1 MRFYVIDQFETEHYD
16 LLVLGSGEAGKYI
29 AWTMASIG
37 KKAAVIE
44 RRYIGGSCPNIACLP
59 SKNIIYSAKV
69 AHLAKH
75 AADFGLPTSHEGV
88 NMAVVRE
95 RKRAMVTGLIAMH
108 EDRYNKTHT
117 ELILGEGRF
126 VAPKTIEVTLANG
139 GTRLVTGTH
148 VVISTGSR
156 ATIPSI
162 PGLLESKPLTHHIEA
177 LELDHVPKHLLLL
190 GGGYVGLEF
199 AQAFRRFGSRVTVIE
214 SNARLL
220 HDEDDDIAQAVTSL
234 LAGEGIELVNN
245 ADVREVQGTSGQLVT
260 VELDRDGRPT
270 RLEGTHLLV
279 ATGRTPNTDR
289 IGLDTAGV
297 KLTPKGHVQVNER
310 LETTAEGVFAVGDCA
325 GSPHFTHIAFDDF
338 RVVRDNLLGR
348 PRVTTGRLV
357 PSCLFLDPELARVG
371 LSETSAKRNGT
382 PYRLLKLP
390 MQAVLRTRTTGETTG
405 FIKALI
411 GATDDAILGF
421 SAFGQ
426 SAGELMATVQLAM
439 SAKLSYTAVRDS
451 IFTHPTYSEGLVYLF
466 SSAPTQVSISTHA
479 TG

>member
-1 MRFYVIDQFETEHYD
+1 MSSTTFQTEHYD

-29 AWTMASIG
+29 AWTMASAG

-59 SKNIIYSAKV
+59 TKNIIHSARV

-75 AADFGLPTSHEGV
+75 GADFGLPTLRDGV
-88 NMAVVRE
+88 NMSAVRG
-95 RKRAMVTGLIAMH
+95 RKRAMVSGLIAMQQ
-108 EDRYNKTHT
+108 DRYGKSRT
-117 ELILGEGRF
+117 ELISGEGRF

-139 GTRLVTGTH
+139 GIRLLTGTQ

-162 PGLLESKPLTHHIEA
+162 PGLRESKPLTHIEA
-177 LELDHVPKHLLLL
+177 LELDHVPNHLLVL

-220 HDEDDDIAQAVTSL
+220 QDEDDDIAQAVTSV

-245 ADVREVQGTSGQLVT
+245 ADVREVRGTSGHLVT
-260 VELDRDGRPT
+260 VELDREGRPT

-279 ATGRTPNTDR
+279 ATGRTPNTDG
-289 IGLDTAGV
+289 IGLDAAGV

-371 LSETSAKRNGT
+371 LNETTTRRSGT

-405 FIKALI
+405 FIKALVS
-411 GATDDAILGF
+411 ATDDTILGF

-426 SAGELMATVQLAM
+426 SAGEMMATVQIAM
-439 SAKLSYTAVRDS
+439 SAKLPYTAIRDS
-451 IFTHPTYSEGLVYLF
+451 IFTHPTYSEGLISLF
-466 SSAPTQVSISTHA
+466 SSVPTQVGTAHSTA
-479 TG
+479 

>member
-1 MRFYVIDQFETEHYD
+1 MPPTTTPQKEQYD

-29 AWTMASIG
+29 AWTMASAG

-59 SKNIIYSAKV
+59 SKNFIYSAKM
-69 AHLAKH
+69 AHLTKQ
-75 AADFGLPTSHEGV
+75 AADFGLPASPDSV
-88 NMAVVRE
+88 NMNAVRE
-95 RKRAMVTGLIAMH
+95 RKRAMVSGLIAMH
-108 EDRYNKTHT
+108 KDRYDKTHT

-126 VAPKTIEVTLANG
+126 VAPKTVEVTFTNG
-139 GTRLVTGTH
+139 GTRLLTGTH

-162 PGLLESKPLTHHIEA
+162 PGLLESKPLTHIQA
-177 LELDHVPKHLLLL
+177 LELDHVPTQLLIL

-199 AQAFRRFGSRVTVIE
+199 AQAFRRFGSSVTVIE
-214 SNARLL
+214 HNARLL
-220 HDEDDDIAQAVTSL
+220 QDEDDDIAQAVTGVL
-234 LAGEGIELVNN
+234 TGEGIELLNN
-245 ADVREVQGTSGQLVT
+245 VDVREVLGTSGQLVT
-260 VELDRDGRPT
+260 LQLNRESDSR
-270 RLEGTHLLV
+270 RLQGKHLLV
-279 ATGRTPNTDR
+279 ATGRTPNTDD

-338 RVVRDNLLGR
+338 RVIRDNLLGR

-371 LSETSAKRNGT
+371 LNETAAKRNGT

-390 MQAVLRTRTTGETTG
+390 MQAVLRTRITGETTG

-439 SAKLSYTAVRDS
+439 SAKLPYTAVRDS

-466 SSAPTQVSISTHA
+466 SFIPTQIGASAHA
-479 TG
+479 TV